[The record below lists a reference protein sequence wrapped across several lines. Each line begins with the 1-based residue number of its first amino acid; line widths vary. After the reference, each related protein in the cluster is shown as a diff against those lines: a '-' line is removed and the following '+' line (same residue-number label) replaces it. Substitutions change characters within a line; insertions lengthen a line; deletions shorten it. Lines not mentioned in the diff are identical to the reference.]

1 VRTIEFPLRDEDK
14 TVKSERKKLK
24 KMKERNTV
32 FVLTLAKPNGQKVK
46 IRNETKQRRY
56 AVQDF
61 SVYN

>member
-1 VRTIEFPLRDEDK
+1 MRTIEFPLRDEDK